1 MSKLDLTK
9 LPHLDIVEMPS
20 DPNGYLGHFRATLR
34 GTYNHNRSNQAAIEL
49 IRDTLEHLLGIL
61 NSAEVAPESEN
72 PVEAPA
78 PSVVEQQTSKAPA
91 KTKASKRAAQR

>member
-34 GTYNHNRSNQAAIEL
+34 GTYNHNRSNEGAINL
-49 IRDTLEHLLGIL
+49 IKETLEHVVGIL
-61 NSAEVAPESEN
+61 KAAEVAPAEEN

-78 PSVVEQQTSKAPA
+78 PSAPEKQTSKAPA
-91 KTKASKRAAQR
+91 KTKVSNRAAKR